1 MLDLKKI
8 SFTFSE
14 QRQKTAIFYIWLKK
28 KKSFLFLSLYH
39 WSHPESFFPALLGRY
54 LQLLSYYSLHC
65 MSRKCSCRQQLD
77 QYCSPQR
84 KEKGC
89 RSQVQHPCCSAVPEV
104 FYCELNGSAT
114 KDKDGG
120 GGWSR
125 AGTRFLYQVHRDH
138 ISITIKHD
146 WGPEQMG

>member
-1 MLDLKKI
+1 MVKEKK
-8 SFTFSE
+8 
-14 QRQKTAIFYIWLKK
+14 
-28 KKSFLFLSLYH
+28 FLSFSQPVPLI
-39 WSHPESFFPALLGRY
+39 SSRIIFPCPPRRY

-65 MSRKCSCRQQLD
+65 MRRKCSCRQQLD
-77 QYCSPQR
+77 HYCSPQR

-89 RSQVQHPCCSAVPEV
+89 RSQVQYPCCSTVPEV
-104 FYCELNGSAT
+104 FYCELKGSAT

-146 WGPEQMG
+146 

>member
-1 MLDLKKI
+1 MVKEKK
-8 SFTFSE
+8 
-14 QRQKTAIFYIWLKK
+14 
-28 KKSFLFLSLYH
+28 FLSFSQPVPLI
-39 WSHPESFFPALLGRY
+39 SSRIIFPCPPRRY

-146 WGPEQMG
+146 